1 MPSPDFILY
10 LQHGWA
16 DTSDAM
22 QQFGEILAPHHLVIA
37 PNLGWLKTWL
47 RLEPLITQVES
58 QVTATLE
65 QYPTT
70 PLRVIGHSMGG
81 IIWLELLNRHPA
93 WCSHLHSLIL
103 LASPIGGADAAR
115 IIDPFGLGIGIAR
128 DLGINRRALA
138 EKIAQQIPTLVIAG
152 DIDQGSDGTILVA
165 STQFDYSQFIRV
177 ELPHPQL
184 NAHPD
189 LIPLIQAFWENPVIS
204 PPSPPSLVCTL
215 IQQLRQVEGITDA
228 HPRDFPR
235 SQKITNLGDGLE
247 LRLWKNALGVTHV
260 FLGDKQGQCLYG
272 GFVGWKDASGLEQ
285 CLEEIVRQCGGR
297 EWGID
302 N

>member
-22 QQFGEILAPHHLVIA
+22 QQFGETLAPHHLVIA

-47 RLEPLITQVES
+47 RLEPLIAQVES
-58 QVTATLE
+58 QVTTTLE

-81 IIWLELLNRHPA
+81 IIWLELLNRHPG

-115 IIDPFGLGIGIAR
+115 IIDPLGLGIGIAR

-165 STQFDYSQFIRV
+165 STQFDHSQFICV

-189 LIPLIQAFWENPVIS
+189 LIPLIQTFWQNPVIS
-204 PPSPPSLVCTL
+204 PPPPPSLARTL
-215 IQQLRQVEGITDA
+215 IQHLRQVEGITDA
-228 HPRDFPR
+228 HPRNFAR
-235 SQKITNLGDGLE
+235 SQKIADLGDGLE
-247 LRLWKNALGVTHV
+247 LRGWKNVVGVNHV

-272 GFVGWKDASGLEQ
+272 GFVGWKDALGLDQ
-285 CLEEIVRQCGGR
+285 CIEGIVREFGSL
-297 EWGID
+297 EF
-302 N
+302 